1 MLWNILYI
9 KTMKKYCVSCKK
21 NTANKHSSVRKT
33 RQNTLMLVS
42 SCAGCGNKKMKKQVD
57 QNSTKQY
64 LTILIIFETISL
76 K

>member
-9 KTMKKYCVSCKK
+9 KTMKKYCVNCKK

-57 QNSTKQY
+57 
-64 LTILIIFETISL
+64 
-76 K
+76 